1 MSRARKALT
10 VVGEAPAAF
19 VLALDEIVPFDR
31 DPRQSP
37 NSEYAR
43 IKDSIRAQ
51 GIDQPLVITRRPG
64 AAHYVIAA
72 GGNTRLKILRELFQ
86 ETNEPQFAQVTC
98 VYRPWCGEADI
109 VLAHLRENDLRGG
122 LIFLDKARA
131 VRNARQLI
139 EMEEV
144 GIGLTMARITELLK
158 ARGYALSPG
167 RLSLMDYV
175 IDVLEARL
183 PMALRAGLAAK
194 EVIKIRALERAAGAL
209 WTDRVPRGGESFD
222 EIFTILCRRY
232 DGPDWDLLS
241 LRQALEAEVA
251 DRLNQT
257 VHAIRLALAARLSGV
272 VETALPCRV
281 EDDEWWP
288 EPVERKPR
296 STIERPTS
304 ASQNPQPI
312 AAGDGALGSQT
323 ANGQGDQGNGSPLSQ
338 MTPGETF
345 AGFELVQQ
353 SPAQTISELRVQAA
367 GSASA
372 LASHHGLAD
381 LIIPTP
387 EAGTGFLLADVL
399 GPELIEQLDE
409 AALGQVSMIWW
420 QLAACA
426 EMTVAPV
433 ACLLPYLDAT
443 SVLYRALR
451 DADATL
457 LFGAVWTVD
466 PGQVGFRLWR
476 TLSEQDWSDL
486 LSLMSC
492 YRSLHRLAAATNT
505 PLWSTES

>member
-1 MSRARKALT
+1 MSRARKALS

-19 VLALDEIVPFDR
+19 VLALDEIVPFDK
-31 DPRQSP
+31 DPRQAP
-37 NSEYAR
+37 NSEYPR
-43 IKDSIRAQ
+43 IKDSVRAQ
-51 GIDQPLVITRRPG
+51 GIDQPLVVTRRPG

-86 ETNEPQFAQVTC
+86 ETNEPRFAHVTC
-98 VYRPWCGEADI
+98 VYKPWRGEADI

-131 VRNARQLI
+131 VREARQLI
-139 EMEEV
+139 ETEE
-144 GIGLTMARITELLK
+144 GTIGLTLTDLTEILRD
-158 ARGYALSPG
+158 RGYALS
-167 RLSLMDYV
+167 RTSLSHMDYV
-175 IDVLEARL
+175 VDVLDARL
-183 PMALRAGLAAK
+183 PLALRGGLAHR
-194 EVIKIRALERAAGAL
+194 EVIKVRALERAASAL
-209 WTDRVPRGGESFD
+209 WADRVPAGNESFD
-222 EIFTILCRRY
+222 EIFTVLCRRY

-241 LRQALEAEVA
+241 LRQAIEAEIA

-257 VHAIRLALAARLSGV
+257 VHAIRLALDARLSGV
-272 VETALPCRV
+272 VETALPCRD

-296 STIERPTS
+296 SPIERPAA
-304 ASQNPQPI
+304 ASQNLQPT
-312 AAGDGALGSQT
+312 AADDGARGSQT
-323 ANGQGDQGNGSPLSQ
+323 ANGQGDEGGGPLLSQ
-338 MTPGETF
+338 MTPSGTF
-345 AGFELVQQ
+345 AGFEPFEQ
-353 SPAQTISELRVQAA
+353 SPTQTISELRVQAA
-367 GSASA
+367 GFASA

-387 EAGTGFLLADVL
+387 ETGTGFLLADVL
-399 GPELIEQLDE
+399 APELIEQLDE
-409 AALGQVSMIWW
+409 AGLGQVSMIWW

-433 ACLLPYLDAT
+433 ACLLPHLDAT